1 MAESRE
7 LFASK
12 ATYSN
17 PWKIPTSEV
26 GWRQHYSDRWGA
38 YTGEQYSETVQADIP
53 LFRAFD
59 LNNKLIATTRR
70 LCRDV
75 AHVVDVGKSALALSE
90 VTYSP
95 VPDISAEERAALERI
110 WARSRIAELG
120 ELWGQHVCLAGDY
133 YLEAYRRSD
142 GQVTI
147 IGHDARTVY
156 PYYDEETW
164 STIEA
169 LTITKQWEEEPV
181 VDVYGNVTEVSSL
194 HFHQREI
201 RADRITVTRSVNGKA
216 AGDTPEGE
224 GDHGLRALPVV
235 HLRAVLLD
243 QPEHSLWVGH
253 GLDAAI
259 AEADSLYS
267 QISAISKRYADP
279 HLVVIGPEMSGD
291 SKVLHFGRI
300 INISGSPEEVA
311 NAEVK
316 YLESDLSAIK
326 ALLEAIDR
334 LLGDVRLTLPEFL
347 YSGASG
353 LSGEAIRRL
362 ENRFVRKYSAI
373 RQRIYAGLAEILS
386 KAVSLQLRR
395 PYDGRALLKI
405 EAPPILP
412 ADAASEVDML
422 VKAAASGDVLQVDR
436 IRGYQRLGIADPEM
450 DAEVYR
456 QQLEDER
463 LQSAFSET
471 IASGADPQES

>member
-1 MAESRE
+1 MESRE
-7 LFASK
+7 LFSK
-12 ATYSN
+12 AATYAN
-17 PWKIPTSEV
+17 PWKLPTSED
-26 GWRQHYSDRWGA
+26 GWRRYYSDRWGA
-38 YTGEQYSETVQADIP
+38 YTGEQYSDAIQAEVP

-95 VPDISAEERAALERI
+95 LDVSEEERAALERV

-120 ELWGQHVCLAGDY
+120 ELWSQHVCLAGDY

-142 GQVTI
+142 GQVAV

-164 STIEA
+164 SQIRS

-181 VDVYGNVTEVSSL
+181 VDAYGNVVEVSSL

-201 RADRITVTRSVNGKA
+201 RATGIKVNKSINGKGMEA
-216 AGDTPEGE
+216 SEGE
-224 GDHGLRALPVV
+224 GDHGLNALPAV

-253 GLDAAI
+253 GLDSAI

-279 HLVVIGPEMSGD
+279 HLVVVGPQIGSD
-291 SKVLHFGRI
+291 SKALHFGRI
-300 INISGSPEEVA
+300 INISGSPEEIA
-311 NAEVK
+311 NTEVK

-334 LLGDVRLTLPEFL
+334 LLSDVRLTLPEFL
-347 YSGASG
+347 FSGASG

-362 ENRFVRKYSAI
+362 ENRFVRKYTAI
-373 RQRIYAGLAEILS
+373 RQRVYAGLAEVLS
-386 KAVSLQLRR
+386 KAVSMELRR
-395 PYDGRALLKI
+395 PYDGRVLLQI

-412 ADAASEVDML
+412 ADAASEVEIL
-422 VKAAASGDVLQVDR
+422 TKAAASGDVLQVDR
-436 IRGYQRLGIADPEM
+436 IRGYQRLGIASPEM
-450 DAEVYR
+450 DPEVYR
-456 QQLEDER
+456 QKLEDER
-463 LQSAFSET
+463 L
-471 IASGADPQES
+471 